1 MPRKL
6 LPQIERFRQTRFLQI
21 SRNERNKLA
30 IESSPPTKS
39 AGFYWI
45 YTNYSQF
52 DLEQQQVAACKNA
65 VNIGMLAQLHCGL
78 ANMCKIST
86 DEFRLVYNGIAGAGT
101 GIRERLHQH
110 FNGGEGTGSLA
121 ILRTGLSDLSRWRV
135 SYATLQETEILPHE
149 NRANFDEVARH
160 VERMWRLEYGWPIL
174 CTH

>member
-6 LPQIERFRQTRFLQI
+6 LPQIERFRQARFLQI
-21 SRNERNKLA
+21 SRNERNRLA

-52 DLEQQQVAACKNA
+52 DLEQQQGAACKNA

-86 DEFRLVYNGIAGAGT
+86 DEFRLVYNGIAAAATAIKTLAFIKISLIFVG
-101 GIRERLHQH
+101 LHPDKI
-110 FNGGEGTGSLA
+110 SLRR
-121 ILRTGLSDLSRWRV
+121 IL
-135 SYATLQETEILPHE
+135 YKFFLP
-149 NRANFDEVARH
+149 R
-160 VERMWRLEYGWPIL
+160 
-174 CTH
+174 